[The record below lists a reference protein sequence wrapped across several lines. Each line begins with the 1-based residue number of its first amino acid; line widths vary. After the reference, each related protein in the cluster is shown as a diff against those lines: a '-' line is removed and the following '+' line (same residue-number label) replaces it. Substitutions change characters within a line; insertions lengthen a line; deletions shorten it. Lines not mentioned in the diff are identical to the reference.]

1 MQQFQFDY
9 KHMYLIFAIIQHM
22 NFSNFKCEIF
32 VLRVENYKLQKEII
46 LVHLGLMN
54 INYAIQKD
62 EPHSITE
69 TSLPNDY
76 DRHEMWK

>member
-1 MQQFQFDY
+1 
-9 KHMYLIFAIIQHM
+9 
-22 NFSNFKCEIF
+22 
-32 VLRVENYKLQKEII
+32 
-46 LVHLGLMN
+46 MN